1 MNWYY
6 NDQKEDKEK
15 YTFNSGEDEKEEEES
30 SSSSSSNVR
39 QLVLEDLKE
48 KDLTDQKIQEIIDFL
63 KHKYGESIKNIKEED
78 LIEKIKELKGNGVNI
93 ITYIYS
99 LNN

>member
-30 SSSSSSNVR
+30 SLSSSSNVR
-39 QLVLEDLKE
+39 QLVL
-48 KDLTDQKIQEIIDFL
+48 KDFNEEELTDMKIQEIIDFL
-63 KHKYGESIKNIKEED
+63 KHTYGESIKNIKEED
-78 LIEKIKELKGNGVNI
+78 LIEKIKELKGNGSRI
-93 ITYIYS
+93 ITYIYG